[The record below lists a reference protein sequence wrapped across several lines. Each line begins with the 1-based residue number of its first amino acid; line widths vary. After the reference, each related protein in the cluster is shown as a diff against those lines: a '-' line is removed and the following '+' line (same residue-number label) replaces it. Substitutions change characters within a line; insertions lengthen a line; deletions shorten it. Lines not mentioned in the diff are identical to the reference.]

1 MATLVQNTLDR
12 LIDLVI
18 EKKAGAHLPPQEEL
32 SVLFGVS
39 RTVLREAVSKLEYL
53 GVVSSRPKIGTVI
66 NEPSA
71 WKLVNADVIA
81 WRTRAGETKSQVC
94 ESVAQLI
101 GASI

>member
-1 MATLVQNTLDR
+1 
-12 LIDLVI
+12 
-18 EKKAGAHLPPQEEL
+18 
-32 SVLFGVS
+32 
-39 RTVLREAVSKLEYL
+39 
-53 GVVSSRPKIGTVI
+53 VI

>member
-18 EKKAGAHLPPQEEL
+18 EKKPQDEL

-71 WKLVNADVIA
+71 WKLVNTDVIV